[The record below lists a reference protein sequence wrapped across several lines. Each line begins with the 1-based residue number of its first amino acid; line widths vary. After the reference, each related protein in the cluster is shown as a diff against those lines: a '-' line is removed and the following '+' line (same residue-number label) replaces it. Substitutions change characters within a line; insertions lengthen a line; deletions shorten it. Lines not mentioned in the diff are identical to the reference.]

1 MAATSPTNVA
11 AVLPSN
17 VSTSPTGASPTNA
30 APILNSFSVFN
41 VRGLKPQTVP
51 SKVPYVKDL
60 LVEKDQQFMAITETW
75 LHNHKDG
82 EISIDGY
89 KFFRSDRKRVKKS
102 TRGRFSGGVGCYVKT
117 DLAATMEIMIDYSNG
132 VVELLGIYSKTKNI
146 LIVVIYRQPDDR
158 LGGNR
163 STDKE
168 FKQALNKLRDSF
180 SKLCDPAPNI
190 IFCGDFNIRHASWP
204 DGVPSAGSP
213 AQDKLLLQS
222 LNEFTNEHFLNQH
235 IITPTHIEN
244 GVLDLV
250 FSNNESVVHSYNTLK
265 PLRTTSDHFVIE
277 VNTPLLCEQADTE
290 EPPPFVSALGN
301 LNFFGNDIPWD
312 IMSTEIESLT
322 STDEFTCLH
331 PNDRLNRLLAI
342 LIEVAYK
349 HVPVKTS
356 SRKVTTRIPR
366 KRRILMRKRRKL
378 SIQLEEATSQVRQKK
393 IRDKLISIELLLQRS
408 HIEARDRK
416 EKLAVKAMKTN
427 PRFFFSYAKKFS
439 VTKTKV
445 GPLLNTKN
453 EFTNVSSEMAN
464 ILSNQY
470 SSVFSESCDS
480 PYFDVTDSDDIPTLT
495 DVTFT
500 EDDLSDAIDEISLT
514 AASGPD
520 GLSAIFLKKCKSS
533 LLTPLAGLWRDCLD
547 LGITPEKLKEAHI
560 IPVFKGGNQ
569 GVAANYRPI
578 ALTSHLIKVFEKVM
592 RNKIVLFLKDHHL
605 FNDSQHGFTEGR
617 SCLSQLLAHYDK
629 ILTILESGVN
639 VDTIYLDFAKAFDK
653 VDHRIL
659 LKKLS
664 LLGIRGKVLMWI
676 TSFLTSRT
684 QKVMVNGFLSEPAP
698 VVSGVPQ
705 GSVLGPLLFL
715 VLISDIDTD
724 VVFSF
729 LSSFADD
736 TRVSKGVSGVSNTSS
751 LQTDLEAIYQW
762 AIENNMSFNNL
773 KFELIRRGLDSTL
786 KLCTSYTSPDGTII
800 NDKDHVK
807 DLGVTMSS
815 DCTFKEHINKIC
827 ESARN
832 MCSWILRTFTSRS
845 PDLMLTTWKS
855 LVLPILDYCSQLWS
869 PTSKGQIQQLEEI
882 QKSFTRKIRA
892 ACRKDYWSRLSSLH
906 LYSLERRRERYRI
919 IYAWKIMEGLVPNLE
934 VNGIRC
940 TKTYRNGRMCII
952 PATANTAPKSLTTQR
967 EGSFCING
975 PRLFN
980 CLPKRIRDLTGIEL
994 SKFKEK
1000 LDEFL
1005 STVPDEPQCCGYT
1018 GFRRAETNSL
1028 LHMVTIV

>member
-1 MAATSPTNVA
+1 
-11 AVLPSN
+11 
-17 VSTSPTGASPTNA
+17 
-30 APILNSFSVFN
+30 
-41 VRGLKPQTVP
+41 
-51 SKVPYVKDL
+51 
-60 LVEKDQQFMAITETW
+60 MAITETW

-89 KFFRSDRKRVKKS
+89 KFFRCDRKRVKKS

-117 DLAATMEIMIDYSNG
+117 DLAATMEIIIDYSNG
-132 VVELLGIYSKTKNI
+132 VVELLGLYSKSKNI
-146 LIVVIYRQPDDR
+146 LIVIIYRQPDDR
-158 LGGNR
+158 TGGNR
-163 STDKE
+163 STEKE

-180 SKLCDPAPNI
+180 NKLSDPAPNI
-190 IFCGDFNIRHASWP
+190 IFCGDFNIRSASWP
-204 DGVPSAGSP
+204 DGVPSVGSP

-222 LNEFTNEHFLNQH
+222 LIEFTNEHFLNQY
-235 IITPTHIEN
+235 INTPTHIEN

-250 FSNNESVVHSYNTLK
+250 FSNNESAVHSYSTLK

-277 VNTPLLCEQADTE
+277 VNTPLLCEQSKAEE
-290 EPPPFVSALGN
+290 EPPPYVSALNN
-301 LNFFGNDIPWD
+301 LNFFSNDIPWD
-312 IMSTEIESLT
+312 TMSTEIESLT
-322 STDEFTCLH
+322 KSDEFTSLQ

-349 HVPVKTS
+349 HVPVKTT
-356 SRKVTTRIPR
+356 SRKSTTRIPR
-366 KRRILMRKRRKL
+366 ARRILMRKRRKL
-378 SIQLEEATSQVRQKK
+378 SNKLEVATSPAWKKK

-427 PRFFFSYAKKFS
+427 PRFFFSYAKQFN

-445 GPLLNTKN
+445 GPLLNSNN
-453 EFTNVSSEMAN
+453 EFTNSSPEMAN
-464 ILSNQY
+464 ILSKQY
-470 SSVFSESCDS
+470 SSVFSEPCDS
-480 PYFDVTDSDDIPTLT
+480 PYFDDTENNDIPTLT
-495 DVTFT
+495 DVTFS
-500 EDDLSDAIDEISLT
+500 EDDLSDAIDEISIT

-520 GLSAIFLKKCKSS
+520 GLSAIFLKRCKSS
-533 LLTPLAGLWRDCLD
+533 LLKPLTGLWRDCLD
-547 LGITPEKLKEAHI
+547 LGITPEKLKDAHI
-560 IPVFKGGNQ
+560 IPVHKGGNQ

-592 RNKIVLFLKDHHL
+592 RNKIVEFLKEHHL
-605 FNDSQHGFTEGR
+605 FNDGQHGFTEGR
-617 SCLSQLLAHYDK
+617 SCLSQLLAHHDK
-629 ILTILESGVN
+629 LLSILESGAN

-664 LLGIRGKVLMWI
+664 LLGVRGKVLKWI
-676 TSFLTSRT
+676 TSFLSSRT

-698 VVSGVPQ
+698 VISGVPQ

-715 VLISDIDTD
+715 VLISDIDAD

-729 LSSFADD
+729 ISSFADD
-736 TRVSKGVSGVSNTSS
+736 TRVSKGVSGVTDTSS

-762 AIENNMSFNNL
+762 AIDNNMMFNNL
-773 KFELIRRGLDSTL
+773 KFELIRRGSDSTL
-786 KLCTSYTSPDGTII
+786 KLCTSYTSSDGTII

-815 DCTFKEHINKIC
+815 DCTFQEHINKIC
-827 ESARN
+827 QSARN

-882 QKSFTRKIRA
+882 QKSFTRKIHA
-892 ACRKDYWSRLSSLH
+892 ACREDYWSRLSSLR

-919 IYAWKIMEGLVPNLE
+919 IYTWKILEGLVPNLK
-934 VNGIRC
+934 VNKIRS
-940 TKTYRNGRMCII
+940 TATSRNGRMCIV
-952 PATANTAPKSLTTQR
+952 PATAKTIGHASHHFVYTHLNVDESVT
-967 EGSFCING
+967 G
-975 PRLFN
+975 LFTHGKYWKDWY
-980 CLPKRIRDLTGIEL
+980 LISR
-994 SKFKEK
+994 
-1000 LDEFL
+1000 
-1005 STVPDEPQCCGYT
+1005 
-1018 GFRRAETNSL
+1018 
-1028 LHMVTIV
+1028 